1 MKQFIRRLLVR
12 AARRLPRALRYIG
25 YEIGAPLLEG
35 AILDPRCILSVR
47 WSLGNM
53 ARLGFRPDRI
63 LDVGAYVG
71 GWTEMAHQVFPAAAI
86 HMIEAQAGKEPVLAE
101 VAKATGSTFSIR
113 LLGPETG
120 RSVIFYEME
129 SGSSILPELSSVPR
143 TERTLTTATLDE
155 VVQELGW
162 DRVDLIKMDVQGYE
176 LKVFA
181 GGREA
186 LRGARQCCSRCRSS
200 R

>member
-1 MKQFIRRLLVR
+1 MGAARRLTTGRPTNPLPPLYSAPMKQFIRRLLVR

-35 AILDPRCILSVR
+35 AILDPRCIPSVR

-71 GWTEMAHQVFPAAAI
+71 EWTEMAHQVFPAAAV

-101 VAKATGSTFSIR
+101 VARATGSTFSIR

-129 SGSSILPELSSVPR
+129 SGSSILPERARSHGPS
-143 TERTLTTATLDE
+143 
-155 VVQELGW
+155 
-162 DRVDLIKMDVQGYE
+162 
-176 LKVFA
+176 
-181 GGREA
+181 GR
-186 LRGARQCCSRCRSS
+186 
-200 R
+200 